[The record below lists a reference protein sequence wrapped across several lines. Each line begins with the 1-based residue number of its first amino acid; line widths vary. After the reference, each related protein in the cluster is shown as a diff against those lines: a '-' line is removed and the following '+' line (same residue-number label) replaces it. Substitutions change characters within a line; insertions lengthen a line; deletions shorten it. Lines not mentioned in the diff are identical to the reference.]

1 MPTDALLAGLVTALF
16 GQTVVILLVGHAYLR
31 ERWRR
36 LDTEAGIAAVRE
48 AGDRMEKEVE
58 RQERRLIPSRN

>member
-1 MPTDALLAGLVTALF
+1 MTPDALLAGLVTALF

-36 LDTEAGIAAVRE
+36 LDTEAGITAVRA
-48 AGDRMEKEVE
+48 AGNRMKTEVE